1 MNFKESLKKIRDGY
15 VKHQVESAKL
25 PDFPEDDLVRY
36 RMVFSGRVQKVG
48 FRLEVCEMAGR
59 LGITGYCQ
67 NLQNGD
73 VLAEFQWPKNRIT
86 YLVRFMES
94 LKRIK
99 VTDKK
104 MEKIGLKGEKG
115 FVRRDS

>member
-1 MNFKESLKKIRDGY
+1 MILSQRIDE
-15 VKHQVESAKL
+15 L
-25 PDFPEDDLVRY
+25 PGFPEDDLVRY
-36 RMVFSGRVQKVG
+36 RIVFSERVQKVG

-73 VLAEFQWPKNRIT
+73 VLAEFQGPKNQIA

-104 MEKIGLKGEKG
+104 MEKIELQEEKG

>member
-1 MNFKESLKKIRDGY
+1 MILSQRIDE
-15 VKHQVESAKL
+15 L
-25 PDFPEDDLVRY
+25 PGFPEDDLVRY
-36 RMVFSGRVQKVG
+36 RIVFSERVQKVG

-73 VLAEFQWPKNRIT
+73 VLAEFQGPKNRIT

-104 MEKIGLKGEKG
+104 MEKIELKGEKG